1 MKRLKKWLD
10 PRNEKSIGIL
20 VMLLISIVIILLVT
34 CSSPTVENDT
44 VIFNT
49 SPQMDTVEVII
60 EYDGDREI
68 RWYTLIPKDTI
79 KYESIDTI
87 IMTYPWGRE
96 EIYYYKYNT
105 LNN

>member
-1 MKRLKKWLD
+1 MTD
-10 PRNEKSIGIL
+10 A
-20 VMLLISIVIILLVT
+20 ISKPL
-34 CSSPTVENDT
+34 T

-79 KYESIDTI
+79 EYESIDTI
-87 IMTYPWGRE
+87 IMNYPWGRE

-105 LNN
+105 TN